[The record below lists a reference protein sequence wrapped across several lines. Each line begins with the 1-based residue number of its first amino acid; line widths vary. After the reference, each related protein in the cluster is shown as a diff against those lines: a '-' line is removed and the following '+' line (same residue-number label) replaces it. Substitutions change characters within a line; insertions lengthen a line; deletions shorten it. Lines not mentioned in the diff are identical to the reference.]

1 VEKEN
6 ERGPFP
12 DSFYFDTVNKD
23 ATYEITIEASY
34 PEVKDFSYNLYV
46 KRGDFDSYSNEGTIT
61 NLTDSKVQLLTT
73 TKELDGG
80 VLRDPFIIILYG
92 YRDYEKQH
100 SISYKYEYY
109 MVKDGKATRL
119 DLTGDSVS
127 VDLKD
132 IFANIKDIACF

>member
-1 VEKEN
+1 MN
-6 ERGPFP
+6 EDHFRIL
-12 DSFYFDTVNKD
+12 FYFDTVNKD

-80 VLRDPFIIILYG
+80 VLRDSLY
-92 YRDYEKQH
+92 YY
-100 SISYKYEYY
+100 SIW
-109 MVKDGKATRL
+109 L
-119 DLTGDSVS
+119 
-127 VDLKD
+127 
-132 IFANIKDIACF
+132 